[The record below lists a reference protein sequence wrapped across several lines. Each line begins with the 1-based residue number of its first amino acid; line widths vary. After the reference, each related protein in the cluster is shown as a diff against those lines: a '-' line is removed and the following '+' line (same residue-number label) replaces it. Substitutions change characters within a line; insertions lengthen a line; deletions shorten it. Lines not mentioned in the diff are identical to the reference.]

1 MFFALN
7 NYYVCPCRD
16 VDLKKL
22 LKERLFIKLA
32 LRATSRKVCSVALK
46 TGILYQMDNTF
57 RYIVFYMS
65 VPKFIVFKNV
75 YLDRIN
81 CYFCKLRG
89 RGKSKRLSSDSIDS
103 QPNMGFGQL
112 WVRLDKAMIS
122 PNYNESNI
130 ILSSFSWK
138 YFNMLIQIWHHHRG
152 ALAIALNIVMYVFLC
167 NIYWRLHKKP
177 MVLPV
182 LLIINFKCSFSFDLR
197 SSMMPKCS
205 WRSDWIIFSS
215 WKTKRGCRDLFDFRR
230 RVTFCLFLAE
240 THLLLK
246 HSIVCLS

>member
-1 MFFALN
+1 MSHNFMLTNPRVFYVEKSMRFLCWRIYACFMLKNPCVFHAEESMCFLSAALRPHQQFHDHFFMFFALN

-112 WVRLDKAMIS
+112 
-122 PNYNESNI
+122 
-130 ILSSFSWK
+130 
-138 YFNMLIQIWHHHRG
+138 
-152 ALAIALNIVMYVFLC
+152 
-167 NIYWRLHKKP
+167 
-177 MVLPV
+177 
-182 LLIINFKCSFSFDLR
+182 
-197 SSMMPKCS
+197 
-205 WRSDWIIFSS
+205 
-215 WKTKRGCRDLFDFRR
+215 
-230 RVTFCLFLAE
+230 
-240 THLLLK
+240 
-246 HSIVCLS
+246 